1 MWLETGK
8 DAAGAYLAIGGTFSY
23 MRCFEANYD
32 FSPCV
37 KLRAGATKVE
47 VDVTFTNKKDLPL
60 EYYYLCH
67 VNCRPVDGSRLE
79 YSAPRDTIIINHEV
93 PDGYFKKWGDAT
105 NAFLDRADKDPRILD
120 VVGGPGESYRPEIVC
135 CAFHKA
141 DKDGKAYTMQVH
153 PDGTSEYVV
162 HRPSELPYGT
172 RWIAR
177 TKDEDAMGMCLPAT
191 AEHKGRTFCRAHKQQ
206 RILAPGKTVTY
217 HVEAGWQDKAA
228 TRAMK
233 KKIDAILR

>member
-1 MWLETGK
+1 M
-8 DAAGAYLAIGGTFSY
+8 
-23 MRCFEANYD
+23 
-32 FSPCV
+32 
-37 KLRAGATKVE
+37 
-47 VDVTFTNKKDLPL
+47 
-60 EYYYLCH
+60 
-67 VNCRPVDGSRLE
+67 
-79 YSAPRDTIIINHEV
+79 

>member
-1 MWLETGK
+1 
-8 DAAGAYLAIGGTFSY
+8 
-23 MRCFEANYD
+23 
-32 FSPCV
+32 
-37 KLRAGATKVE
+37 
-47 VDVTFTNKKDLPL
+47 
-60 EYYYLCH
+60 
-67 VNCRPVDGSRLE
+67 
-79 YSAPRDTIIINHEV
+79 
-93 PDGYFKKWGDAT
+93 
-105 NAFLDRADKDPRILD
+105 
-120 VVGGPGESYRPEIVC
+120 
-135 CAFHKA
+135 
-141 DKDGKAYTMQVH
+141 MQVH

-206 RILAPGKTVTY
+206 RILAPGKTITY